1 MATVKIGKE
10 LRESV
15 EKAAKSIFIRKKDA
29 LTQEMISDYQSV
41 EFLYNTI
48 MSPYLPIIA
57 QLPKE
62 MVRQTNE
69 LNFIV
74 KDIRYPVKFASER
87 PWFNKVPKNELMDG
101 SRYYETDVNIRESA
115 PEWRDVV
122 EHTVT
127 YKAKMASL
135 DEQQNTFV
143 DGVRTIMDTY
153 STLAPALK
161 AWPPLWDL
169 LSEDVKDKH
178 KEVVERKKPEQ
189 VELGIDLSKMTSTVV
204 AHKIG
209 A

>member
-15 EKAAKSIFIRKKDA
+15 EKAARGIFSRKKDA

-48 MSPYLPIIA
+48 MSPYLSIIA

-62 MVRQTNE
+62 MVRHTNE
-69 LNFIV
+69 LTFII
-74 KDIRYPVKFASER
+74 KGIRYPVKFASDR
-87 PWFNKVPKNELMDG
+87 PWFYKAPKNELMDG
-101 SRYYETDVNIRESA
+101 SRYYETDVYLRESA
-115 PEWRDVV
+115 PEWKDIL

-127 YKAKMASL
+127 YQAKMASL
-135 DEQQNTFV
+135 DEQQKTFV
-143 DGVRTIMDTY
+143 DGVKTIMDTY

-169 LSEDVKDKH
+169 LPESIKDKH
-178 KEVVERKKPEQ
+178 KEIVERKKPEQ
-189 VELGIDLSKMTSTVV
+189 VELDVDLNKLTSTVV